1 MIRPIRQALLRPEE
15 ARMSDTDLCYLGATD
30 ALRRFKARR
39 LSPVELVDAIATRIE
54 KVGPKVNAFTY
65 LHLDRAREAAR
76 RAEARYM
83 KTDGR
88 LRPLEGLP
96 VVIKDETS
104 IKGDRTT
111 HGSLIYKDN
120 IDETTAP
127 SAERILKAG
136 ALLLGRTTTPEFSA
150 AGICWSRLWGT
161 TATPWNPKYSSG
173 GSSGGAGAA
182 LAAGLTT
189 LANGTDIGGSIRI
202 PASSCGVYGFKPPYG
217 RNPEAPAFNLDWYNH
232 AGPMARSVA
241 DCALLQNVMSGPDA
255 IDIAAIRPKLR
266 IPAALDRNVKGWR
279 IAYSPALDIF
289 EVDREVVAKTRAAV
303 AAFRSLGAVVEEVEL
318 GWRPRIAKA
327 ASDHLGAL
335 FGVWIARFGAKER
348 RLMTT
353 YVRAIAKDAGKT
365 KLADLLASMEVEG
378 KMYERLGALFKRYRL
393 LICPTIALPSV
404 AAGFDPSQERL
415 RINGKTVDSFFGL
428 YMTWPFNMMSRCP
441 VMSVPSG
448 FAKSGVPTG
457 LQIVGRPFD
466 DVSVFRAAAAFET
479 LHPLYDKPA
488 RRPKL

>member
-1 MIRPIRQALLRPEE
+1 
-15 ARMSDTDLCYLGATD
+15 MSDSDLCYLGAAE

-39 LSPVELVDAIATRIE
+39 LSPVELVDALAARIE
-54 KVGPKVNAFTY
+54 RVGPKVNAFTY
-65 LHLDRAREAAR
+65 VYAERARAAAR
-76 RAEARYM
+76 RAEARYA

-96 VVIKDETS
+96 VVIKDDTA
-104 IKGDRTT
+104 IAGDRTT
-111 HGSLIYKDN
+111 YGSLLYKDN

-127 SAERILKAG
+127 SADRILKAG
-136 ALLLGRTTTPEFSA
+136 ALLLGRSTTPEFAA
-150 AGICWSRLWGT
+150 AGICWSRLWGV
-161 TATPWNPKYSSG
+161 TATPWNLRYSAG

-189 LANGTDIGGSIRI
+189 LANGTDIGGSVRI
-202 PASSCGVYGFKPPYG
+202 PAAACGIYGFKPPYG

-241 DCALLQNVMSGPDA
+241 DCALLQNVMSGPDPR
-255 IDIAAIRPKLR
+255 DIAAIRPKLR
-266 IPAALDRNVKGWR
+266 IPKALDRNLKGWR

-289 EVDREVVAKTRAAV
+289 EVDREVAARTEAAV
-303 AAFRSLGAVVEEVEL
+303 EAFRSMGAMVEEVEL
-318 GWRPRIAKA
+318 GWPPSIAKA
-327 ASDHLGAL
+327 AADHLGAI
-335 FGVWIARFGAKER
+335 FGAWIAETFAPKER
-348 RLMTT
+348 RHMTS
-353 YVRAIAKDAGKT
+353 YVRAFAASPAP
-365 KLADLLASMEVEG
+365 KLIELLASMETEG
-378 KMYERLGALFKRYRL
+378 RMFEKLGALFRRYRL
-393 LICPTIALPSV
+393 LLCPTTALPSMP
-404 AAGFDPSQERL
+404 AAFDPAKDSA
-415 RINGKTVDSFFGL
+415 RINGKPVDSFFGV

-466 DVSVFRAAAAFET
+466 DVSVFRAAAAFEM
-479 LHPLYDKPA
+479 LHPLYDKPI